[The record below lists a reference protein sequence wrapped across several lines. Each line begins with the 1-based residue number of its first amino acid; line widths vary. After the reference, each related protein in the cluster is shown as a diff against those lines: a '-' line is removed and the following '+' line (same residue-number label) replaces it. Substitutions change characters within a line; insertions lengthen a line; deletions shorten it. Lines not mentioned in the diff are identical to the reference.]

1 MRKGAEIAMSP
12 QNREELEKIENEII
26 DIQETTIKLIKDKQ
40 QGNIVEDVYNGE
52 IEKHSNRMK
61 QLEERQSELKAS
73 ALRYT
78 EVNMWINAFEKA
90 MTENDDETKSD
101 TVLMKILV
109 DRIIV
114 NENDIE
120 VKFKCGASIKQ
131 EYIK

>member
-1 MRKGAEIAMSP
+1 MSP